1 MLVSGEVINVI
12 KGFICHIDDSD
23 KGGAVNKA
31 QREGAYEELLEVC
44 RTKRFQT
51 KGEVS

>member
-23 KGGAVNKA
+23 KGGSVNKA
-31 QREGAYEELLEVC
+31 QREGGEG
-44 RTKRFQT
+44 TKNNVT
-51 KGEVS
+51 MW